1 MKIEIQKYKLDFR
14 FEAGTSRGVMT
25 SKNSYFLKLYDQDNP
40 QVFGIGEC
48 SPLVGLSPDLEGNL
62 QEVFQHCITSISRI
76 DHIKTDEINDII
88 PETYPALKF
97 ALETAILDLKKGG
110 TRVLFE
116 NEFTNSTM
124 AIPVNGLV
132 WMGNRD
138 LMRHR
143 IKNKLDEGFDTIKI
157 KVGAINIEDE
167 IALLKYIRNQFSSGQ
182 ITIRLDANGAF
193 HANDALGVLDRFSKY
208 DIHSIEQPIM
218 AGDWK
223 EMEKICDQSPI
234 PIALD
239 EEIIG
244 IYKKKLRKQLLKSI
258 KPAYIIIKPTLLG
271 GFQQSKDWIELAKDR
286 SIGWWMT
293 SALES
298 NIGLNAISQFTI
310 NYPISLPHGLGTG
323 QLFHNNIPSP
333 LRIKDGYLLYDQ
345 KESWNL
351 SDLD

>member
-116 NEFTNSTM
+116 NEFTNSTI

-132 WMGNRD
+132 WMGQSGFNASS
-138 LMRHR
+138 
-143 IKNKLDEGFDTIKI
+143 NKK
-157 KVGAINIEDE
+157 
-167 IALLKYIRNQFSSGQ
+167 Q
-182 ITIRLDANGAF
+182 IG
-193 HANDALGVLDRFSKY
+193 
-208 DIHSIEQPIM
+208 
-218 AGDWK
+218 
-223 EMEKICDQSPI
+223 
-234 PIALD
+234 
-239 EEIIG
+239 
-244 IYKKKLRKQLLKSI
+244 
-258 KPAYIIIKPTLLG
+258 
-271 GFQQSKDWIELAKDR
+271 
-286 SIGWWMT
+286 
-293 SALES
+293 
-298 NIGLNAISQFTI
+298 
-310 NYPISLPHGLGTG
+310 
-323 QLFHNNIPSP
+323 
-333 LRIKDGYLLYDQ
+333 
-345 KESWNL
+345 
-351 SDLD
+351 